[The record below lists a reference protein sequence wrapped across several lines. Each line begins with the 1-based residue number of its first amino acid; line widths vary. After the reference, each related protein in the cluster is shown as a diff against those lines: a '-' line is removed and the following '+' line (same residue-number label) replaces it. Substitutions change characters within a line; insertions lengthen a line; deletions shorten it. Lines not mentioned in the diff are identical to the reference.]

1 MGDIDSCMLFVKPGK
16 SAGSC
21 GYSSDHIIHG
31 SYLLRSHITSL
42 FNVMISHGF
51 APMDFR
57 LSTLI
62 PIPKNK
68 RMSRNDSDNYR
79 AIALSSILGKMLD
92 HLLLV
97 KYDDV
102 VNTSDMQYGIKKKHG
117 TTQCTFV
124 VNEITQYYLNN
135 DSNVY
140 VTLLDASKAFDRVN
154 YVKLFRLLKSRKLP
168 SIILRFLVVL
178 YTNQSIRVQWGSSI
192 SNICSVSNG
201 VKQGGVLSPILFTIY
216 ISMNYSINY
225 VKLVWGVILVIDY
238 VDH

>member
-42 FNVMISHGF
+42 FNVIISHGF

-68 RMSRNDSDNYR
+68 RKSRNDSDNYR

-102 VNTSDMQYGIKKKHG
+102 FNTSDMQY
-117 TTQCTFV
+117 
-124 VNEITQYYLNN
+124 
-135 DSNVY
+135 
-140 VTLLDASKAFDRVN
+140 LL
-154 YVKLFRLLKSRKLP
+154 
-168 SIILRFLVVL
+168 
-178 YTNQSIRVQWGSSI
+178 
-192 SNICSVSNG
+192 
-201 VKQGGVLSPILFTIY
+201 
-216 ISMNYSINY
+216 
-225 VKLVWGVILVIDY
+225 
-238 VDH
+238 

>member
-1 MGDIDSCMLFVKPGK
+1 MRIPVSIPAIRSPVERYDEHCSPEFTVGDIDSCMLFAKPGK

-21 GYSSDHIIHG
+21 GYSSDHIIHE

-68 RMSRNDSDNYR
+68 RKSRNDSDNYR

-97 KYDDV
+97 IEYDDV
-102 VNTSDMQYGIKKKHG
+102 FNTSDMQYGFKKKHG
-117 TTQCTFV
+117 TTPCTFV
-124 VNEITQYYLNN
+124 VNEIIQYYLNN

-154 YVKLFRLLKSRKLP
+154 YVKLFR
-168 SIILRFLVVL
+168 
-178 YTNQSIRVQWGSSI
+178 
-192 SNICSVSNG
+192 
-201 VKQGGVLSPILFTIY
+201 
-216 ISMNYSINY
+216 
-225 VKLVWGVILVIDY
+225 
-238 VDH
+238 

>member
-51 APMDFR
+51 APIDFR

-68 RMSRNDSDNYR
+68 RKSRNDSDNYW

-97 KYDDV
+97 KYHCEQSAQWCMEV
-102 VNTSDMQYGIKKKHG
+102 QRSFAREVQRAFGMSSGIG
-117 TTQCTFV
+117 FF
-124 VNEITQYYLNN
+124 
-135 DSNVY
+135 
-140 VTLLDASKAFDRVN
+140 LL
-154 YVKLFRLLKSRKLP
+154 
-168 SIILRFLVVL
+168 I
-178 YTNQSIRVQWGSSI
+178 
-192 SNICSVSNG
+192 
-201 VKQGGVLSPILFTIY
+201 FTY
-216 ISMNYSINY
+216 
-225 VKLVWGVILVIDY
+225 
-238 VDH
+238 